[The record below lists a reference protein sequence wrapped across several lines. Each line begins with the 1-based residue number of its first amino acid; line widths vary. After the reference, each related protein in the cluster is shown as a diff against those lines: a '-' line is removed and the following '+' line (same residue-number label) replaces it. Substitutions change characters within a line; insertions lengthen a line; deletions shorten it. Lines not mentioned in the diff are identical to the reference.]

1 MTDES
6 IKTRVLENYAR
17 IARQGGTCCPAGTG
31 DEPSQAGARAG
42 YRPEQLGA
50 VPDQANLGLGC
61 GNPVVRAGLTPGQ
74 TVLDLGSGP
83 GLDAL
88 LAAERVG
95 PRGQVIGL
103 DMTPDMIARA
113 EANAA
118 QAQAANVRF
127 LRADLERLPLPE
139 ATADVV
145 LSNCV
150 INLCPDKRAVYRE
163 IFRVL
168 KPGGRICIA
177 DVLLE
182 RPLPESLAQDPKAW
196 CA

>member
-1 MTDES
+1 MTDEN
-6 IKTRVLENYAR
+6 IKTRVLEKYAH
-17 IARQGGTCCPAGTG
+17 IARQGGSCCPAGSC
-31 DEPSQAGARAG
+31 DAPSRAGARAG
-42 YRPEQLGA
+42 YGPEHLQA
-50 VPDQANLGLGC
+50 VPAGANLELGC
-61 GNPVVRAGLTPGQ
+61 GNPVARAGLTPGQ

-88 LAAERVG
+88 LAAEKVG

-113 EANAA
+113 EAGAA

-127 LRADLERLPLPE
+127 LLADLERLPLPE
-139 ATADVV
+139 AMADVV

-182 RPLPESLAQDPKAW
+182 RPLPESLAQEPRAW

>member
-1 MTDES
+1 MADDG
-6 IKTRVLENYAR
+6 IKRHVREKYGD
-17 IARQGGTCCPAGTG
+17 IARQGGSCCAPGICHDPA
-31 DEPSQAGARAG
+31 QAGARAG
-42 YRPEQLGA
+42 YEPEQLQA
-50 VPDQANLGLGC
+50 VPDQTNLGLGC
-61 GNPVVRAGLTPGQ
+61 GNPVTRAGLAQGE

-88 LAAERVG
+88 LAAKQVG
-95 PRGQVIGL
+95 PEGEVIGL
-103 DMTPDMIARA
+103 DMTPDMITRA

-118 QAQAANVRF
+118 RDGAANVRF
-127 LRADLERLPLPE
+127 MQADLERLPLPDN
-139 ATADVV
+139 TADVV

-168 KPGGRICIA
+168 KPGGRTCIA

-182 RPLPESLAQDPKAW
+182 RPLPEHMAKDPKAW

>member
-6 IKTRVLENYAR
+6 IKTRVLEKYAR
-17 IARQGGTCCPAGTG
+17 IARQGGSCCPAGSC
-31 DEPSQAGARAG
+31 DEPSQAGVRAG
-42 YRPEQLGA
+42 YGPEHLQA
-50 VPDQANLGLGC
+50 VPAGANLGLGC
-61 GNPVVRAGLTPGQ
+61 GNPVNRAGLAPGE

-88 LAAERVG
+88 LAAEMVG

-103 DMTPDMIARA
+103 DMTPEMIARA

-182 RPLPESLAQDPKAW
+182 RPLPEGLAKDPKAW